1 MKTSIKVLI
10 SLLVFNLLVGFLLL
24 NRVPPT
30 IENLID
36 PNTRVQAY
44 QNLLKRS
51 QTEQTFSY
59 KDHNAL
65 LISKIPVKDVSLQ
78 PLYLILR
85 DFRYPRPKPPWN
97 SWESARKISEW
108 KNWVSRPRHK
118 IVTPPL
124 DSPTAIPLADDYFL
138 TLFTHDG
145 TLIDVDDNSTNYSD
159 LWAYKG
165 EIIFDINQDGWVER
179 ISTRYV
185 KNSKLGNS
193 ARVIEVKRLNSITKV
208 LFRIAVFT
216 SSNLSGPYRRS
227 KLTKKKNWSYQCT
240 DTNADGNLEIQIGP
254 GEPGSI
260 TPKVT
265 FFWNTKTQ
273 TFQSPSGTISPYFR
287 VLPVAAS
294 WPSDDQTRPRL
305 TYPFDK
311 F

>member
-1 MKTSIKVLI
+1 MKSSIKILI
-10 SLLVFNLLVGFLLL
+10 SLLVFNLFLGFLLL

-36 PNTRVQAY
+36 PNTRIRAY

-51 QTEQTFSY
+51 QTGQTFSY
-59 KDHNAL
+59 YNHNTL
-65 LISKIPVKDVSLQ
+65 LIRKIPVKDGSLQ
-78 PLYLILR
+78 PLYLILG
-85 DFRYPRPKPPWN
+85 DFRYPRPKPPWK

-108 KNWVSRPRHK
+108 QNWYSRPRHK

-124 DSPTAIPLADDYFL
+124 DSPTAIPLAEEYSL
-138 TLFTHDG
+138 TLFSHDG
-145 TLIDVDDNSTNYSD
+145 MLIEVDERQANYSD
-159 LWAYKG
+159 YISSAG
-165 EIIFDINQDGWVER
+165 EVIYDINQDGWVER
-179 ISTRYV
+179 VSTHFVR
-185 KNSKLGNS
+185 NGKLGNS
-193 ARVIEVKRLNSITKV
+193 ASVIEVKRLNSITKV

-216 SSNLSGPYRRS
+216 STNLSGPYRRS
-227 KLTKKKNWSYQCT
+227 DLTKKKNWSYQCT

-265 FFWNTKTQ
+265 FFWNTKTKM
-273 TFQSPSGTISPYFR
+273 FQSPSGTISPYFR

-311 F
+311 Y